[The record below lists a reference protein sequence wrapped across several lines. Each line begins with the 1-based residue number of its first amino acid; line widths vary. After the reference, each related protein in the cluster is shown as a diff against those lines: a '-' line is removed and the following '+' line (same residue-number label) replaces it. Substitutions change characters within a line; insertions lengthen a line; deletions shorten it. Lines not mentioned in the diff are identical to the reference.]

1 MRDKVTLQIDDQR
14 IENFLSYR
22 VESNLFNA
30 ADTFD
35 LTLANPGQDVKEGA
49 RCRLYVNDQLELNGI
64 IDRISENS
72 TKTENSLKVEGRDL
86 MGLLVD
92 SYAKDFADK
101 KGETLSAL
109 AQRLLADI
117 PFINRKAI
125 QYGKGSKDRAVP
137 LTGKEEDFEFT
148 EIEPSQ
154 TVFETLKKYALSR
167 GMLFFGLPDGTI
179 NFGEPVT
186 SGKAEYTLILKKDG
200 KFNNVLSAQ
209 RTRDISQRYKTVTIT
224 GQRQGTD
231 EYGPEDINISAT
243 VTDETFPFVK
253 PFVATAD
260 HDGQDPARYA
270 KVLMEKQ
277 QFAGRSLIYK
287 TYGHSQNGKNYQV
300 NAVCHVSDDCST
312 YKIEDNFL
320 IYARTFEM
328 SRQGVFTVLRLSR
341 LGVLPV

>member
-1 MRDKVTLQIDDQR
+1 MRDKVTLQINDQR
-14 IENFLSYR
+14 IEKFISYR

-35 LTLANPGQDVKEGA
+35 LTLADPAQTVEEGS
-49 RCRLYVNDQLELNGI
+49 RCKLYVNDQLELNGI
-64 IDRISENS
+64 IDRIIENT
-72 TKTENSLKVEGRDL
+72 TKTENSLKIEGRDL

-92 SYAKDFADK
+92 SYAEDFADK
-101 KGETLSAL
+101 KGETLKVL
-109 AQRLLADI
+109 AQRLLAGI

-148 EIEPSQ
+148 EIEPAQ
-154 TVFETLKKYALSR
+154 TVFEILKKYALSR
-167 GMLFFGLPDGTI
+167 GMLFFSLPDGTI

-186 SGKAEYTLILKKDG
+186 SGKAEYTLILRKDG

-209 RTRDISQRYKTVTIT
+209 RIRDISRRYKTATIT

-231 EYGPEDINISAT
+231 EYGAEDINISAT
-243 VTDETFPFVK
+243 VTDETFPFAK

-260 HDGQDPARYA
+260 HDGQNPARYA

-277 QFAGRSLIYK
+277 QLAGQSLSYK

-300 NAVCHVSDDCST
+300 NTVCHVSDDCSSRT
-312 YKIEDNFL
+312 IENDFL

-328 SRQGVFTVLRLSR
+328 SKQGVFTNLKISR